1 MAVSVDDREWVI
13 FLADLDSRRWL
24 GLGSGFS
31 VGVGVGVDELE
42 DGASVLSC
50 SAGPVFSRSGE
61 LSLL

>member
-31 VGVGVGVDELE
+31 VGVGVDELE
-42 DGASVLSC
+42 DAASVLSC
-50 SAGPVFSRSGE
+50 SAGPIFSLSGE